1 MKSVL
6 KIMKQPLRA
15 IPQKTAVHTI
25 NKENNWETPTKEPT
39 PTKSADIVPAASL
52 EMDPTTGILQVYIK

>member
-6 KIMKQPLRA
+6 EIIKQPLRA

-25 NKENNWETPTKEPT
+25 NKLNTWETPMKEPIPAKT
-39 PTKSADIVPAASL
+39 ADIVPAAPL
-52 EMDPTTGILQVYIK
+52 EMDPTTEVPQTHIK